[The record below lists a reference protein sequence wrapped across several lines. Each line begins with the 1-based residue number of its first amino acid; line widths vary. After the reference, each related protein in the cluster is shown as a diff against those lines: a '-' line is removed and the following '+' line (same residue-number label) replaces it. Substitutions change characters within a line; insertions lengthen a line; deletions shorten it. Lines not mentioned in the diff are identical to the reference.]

1 MPCTPKYWNGA
12 APYYPSISPRS
23 TATSRPLAPCLPIAF
38 GWRGSSVLAKTAPDS
53 WNGSSDWAVDY
64 VVAIPAVSEEG
75 RVARRDLI
83 RKLGELE
90 DYLATLF
97 SAAWARKE
105 LGAGPDRGLDRVRQ
119 DASRFDDR
127 RISDT
132 DRAFVFSFK

>member
-1 MPCTPKYWNGA
+1 MHPKIQERRGA
-12 APYYPSISPRS
+12 VLSAHLSEIDRNIE
-23 TATSRPLAPCLPIAF
+23 TACALLAHRVRLAGQLCLGEDGARQLERQF
-38 GWRGSSVLAKTAPDS
+38 RL
-53 WNGSSDWAVDY
+53 AVDY

-97 SAAWARKE
+97 SAAWARQE
-105 LGAGPDRGLDRVRQ
+105 LDAGPDRGLDRLRQ
-119 DASRFDDR
+119 DASRLDDR
-127 RISDT
+127 RIADT